1 MNRRLAFYAPIKPP
15 DHPVPSGDRR
25 MARALIVALDRA
37 GWTVEVA
44 SRLRSWDGRGDLCHQ
59 HRIASL
65 GARIADRLARR
76 YAALPPA
83 ARPAAWLTYHA
94 YHKSPDWLGPVLAP
108 QLGIP
113 YVLVEPSFAPK
124 QAGGPWAFGHG
135 ASEHAIGIADVV
147 LAMTEVDAAGLAPL
161 VAPPAQ
167 LRRLPPFL
175 DPGPFQEAAAGRAGH
190 RAALAARLG
199 LDPAPPWLLTVAMM
213 RADVKLDSYRLLA
226 TALARLLDR
235 PWRLL
240 IAGEGPARGEV
251 EAAMAALGPGRVAF
265 AGAVSEGDLRAC
277 CAACDLF
284 VWPALREA
292 YGLAML
298 EAAAAGLP
306 VVAGR
311 DGGVAEVVRDG
322 VTGVLVPP
330 RDATAFAAAITD
342 LLERP
347 DDRARLGRA
356 AAAFVA
362 GERSLD
368 HAAAVLDDALL
379 AAARIRKARSCSTCS

>member
-25 MARALIVALDRA
+25 MARALIAALKRA
-37 GWTVEVA
+37 GWTVELP
-44 SRLRSWDGRGDLCHQ
+44 SRLRSWDGRGDGSRQ

-83 ARPAAWLTYHA
+83 ARPAVWLTYHA

-108 QLGIP
+108 ELRIP

-124 QAGGPWAFGHG
+124 QAGGPWDFGHG
-135 ASEHAIGIADVV
+135 AAEHAIRIADVV

-161 VAPPAQ
+161 VAPPAE

-175 DPGPFQEAAAGRAGH
+175 DPAPFREAAAGRAAH
-190 RAALAARLG
+190 RAALAAHLG
-199 LDPAPPWLLTVAMM
+199 LDPTSPWLLTVAMM
-213 RADVKLDSYRLLA
+213 RADVKLESYRLLA
-226 TALARLLDR
+226 AALARLLDR

-240 IAGEGPARGEV
+240 IAGRGPARGEV
-251 EAAMAALGPGRVAF
+251 EAAMAALGPDRVFF
-265 AGAVSEGDLRAC
+265 ADAVGESELPGC
-277 CAACDLF
+277 YAACDLF

-311 DGGVAEVVRDG
+311 DGGVTDVVRHG

-330 RDATAFAAAITD
+330 RDAEAFAAAIGD
-342 LLERP
+342 LLGRP
-347 DDRARLGRA
+347 EERARLGQA

-362 GERSLD
+362 RERSLER
-368 HAAAVLDDALL
+368 AAVLLDEALL
-379 AAARIRKARSCSTCS
+379 AAARIRKARACSICS